1 MLTLTCFSQAG
12 CRYAKEVWKRGLYRT
27 MHTSRQPDP
36 WGGKT
41 GCHLYLSP
49 VYISFEHFLH
59 FMSSRA
65 NWKNSFQL
73 LNYWKNYKSQ
83 RDLLGSYPS
92 MCWPKCWEL
101 NMLFLSYSQGSYCC
115 LCSQSSPDDIT
126 PLTGRIVLNT
136 SSPAK
141 AIVNTHTQHKLL
153 GIPCHDLLLYVE
165 VICLY
170 GESTFSCVSGTVI
183 YSIEQAAF
191 VCSLNHEHFGDW
203 HQALSTILSNSWQ
216 WINFDT

>member
-27 MHTSRQPDP
+27 MHSSRQPDP

-126 PLTGRIVLNT
+126 PLTGRIVLTT

-141 AIVNTHTQHKLL
+141 AIVNTQTPWYPMPWFATLCGSNMFVWRVHLFLCEWNCYLL
-153 GIPCHDLLLYVE
+153 NWTSS
-165 VICLY
+165 ICM
-170 GESTFSCVSGTVI
+170 
-183 YSIEQAAF
+183 QP
-191 VCSLNHEHFGDW
+191 
-203 HQALSTILSNSWQ
+203 
-216 WINFDT
+216 